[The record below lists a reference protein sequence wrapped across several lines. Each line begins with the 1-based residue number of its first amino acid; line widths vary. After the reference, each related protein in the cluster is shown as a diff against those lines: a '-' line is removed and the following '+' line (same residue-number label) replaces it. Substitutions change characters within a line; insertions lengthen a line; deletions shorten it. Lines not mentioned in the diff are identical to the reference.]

1 MAEKK
6 ISQLTAKGN
15 PLETTDLLIISEDDG
30 SGGYATKYVTGA
42 EINNFSIN
50 TRTDNYTFVLT
61 DAHKLVELNHTG
73 SKTFSIPTESSVAF
87 PIGTEIKL
95 ANYGTGELRVAALV
109 GVTMLSD
116 GGKFKITAQYG
127 VAQLIKRATNEWYLF
142 GDITT

>member
-6 ISQLTAKGN
+6 ISQLTAKSN
-15 PLETTDLLIISEDDG
+15 PLETTDLLVISEDDG
-30 SGGYATKYVTGA
+30 AGGYVTKYVTGA
-42 EINNFSIN
+42 EINNFSVN

-73 SKTFSIPTESSVAF
+73 NKTFSIPANSSVAF

-109 GVTMLSD
+109 GVTLLSD
-116 GGKFKITAQYG
+116 GGKTKITAQYG
-127 VAQLIKRATNEWYLF
+127 VAQLIKRATDEWYLF

>member
-6 ISQLTAKGN
+6 ISQLTAKNN
-15 PLETTDLLIISEDDG
+15 PLETTDLLVISEDDG
-30 SGGYATKYVTGA
+30 AGGYVTKYVTGA
-42 EINNFSIN
+42 EINNFSVN

-73 SKTFSIPTESSVAF
+73 NKTLSIPANSSVAF

-109 GVTMLSD
+109 GVTLLSD
-116 GGKFKITAQYG
+116 GGKTKITAQYG
-127 VAQLIKRATNEWYLF
+127 VAQLIKRATDEWYLF
-142 GDITT
+142 GNITT